1 MSALSAE
8 FNEKKAALESMGRT
22 ENPGSREKR
31 EFVGRTGVYAAGGL
45 TGMFIGVTGLS
56 GRSFLMDGKC
66 PVRAARFY
74 FSLLLS
80 F

>member
-22 ENPGSREKR
+22 ENPGSREER

-45 TGMFIGVTGLS
+45 TGMFIGVTGFVWAQ
-56 GRSFLMDGKC
+56 FLNGWKMPG
-66 PVRAARFY
+66 PAARFY